1 MMLQMATSNG
11 GMQVKESF
19 EAKIYGLNKHRCTG
33 MYNKSGGFRSAL
45 RRSRRQQDRN
55 GTPWKEGYRFHAW
68 KTDDRWIR
76 EAWSVNKAKDLCLIR
91 SGRERIRVKCFD
103 GPISIF
109 KGRVC
114 FHPEKHWVD
123 FLVYVN
129 ANAGDYYEAGVACKL
144 DGKHCIDLVSENW
157 VVPVQEH
164 GKWTCKD
171 CRESG
176 SELAEDGYIKAQF
189 DTREALLLD
198 HLEPVLDGITY
209 LHTHRFVRVF
219 LDSLCDLGNTSSGVH
234 LSDQCSNSANKNWF
248 RIPIGKVEMQDKL
261 PLDDSCAAWICRTLD
276 EKVRALQS
284 ENTK

>member
-1 MMLQMATSNG
+1 MMLQMETSNG

-33 MYNKSGGFRSAL
+33 MYKKSGGFRPAL
-45 RRSRRQQDRN
+45 RASRWQQDRN
-55 GTPWKEGYRFHAW
+55 GTPWKERYRFHAW
-68 KTDDRWIR
+68 KTDDRWVR
-76 EAWSVNKAKDLCLIR
+76 KAWSVNKAKDLCLIR
-91 SGRERIRVKCFD
+91 SGRERVRVRHFD
-103 GPISIF
+103 ERGSIF
-109 KGRVC
+109 KDRIC

-171 CRESG
+171 CRKSG
-176 SELAEDGYIKAQF
+176 SELAEGGYIKAQF
-189 DTREALLLD
+189 DTREALLFD
-198 HLEPVLDGITY
+198 HLEPVLDGIIY
-209 LHTHRFVRVF
+209 LLTHSYVCVWI
-219 LDSLCDLGNTSSGVH
+219 DASYDLGNTSTGVR
-234 LSDQCSNSANKNWF
+234 LSDRCSDVVSKKWF
-248 RIPIGKVEMQDKL
+248 RIPIRKVDMQDKL

-276 EKVRALQS
+276 EKIRALRC
-284 ENTK
+284 ENIE